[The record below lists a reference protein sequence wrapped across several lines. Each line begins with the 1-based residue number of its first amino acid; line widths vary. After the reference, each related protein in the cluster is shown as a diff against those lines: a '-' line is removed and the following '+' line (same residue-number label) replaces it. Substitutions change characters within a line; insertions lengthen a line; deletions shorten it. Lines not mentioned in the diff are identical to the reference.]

1 MSKNI
6 EIDPRYCGPPT
17 SGQGG
22 YVSGL
27 LAAELSVK
35 TCEVSLKS
43 PIPLAQSL
51 MLSSGDGESSLF
63 HGDKLLVAAKEG
75 AINLD
80 VPACPNEQDVT
91 SASTLYRGHGDHAV
105 FTTCFVCGKDR
116 HDNDAMRIFAGP
128 VENSK
133 TQGLHAAHWTPD
145 SSHGN
150 DNGSVA
156 SPFIWS
162 ALDCPGYF
170 ASCDEGQLALL
181 GRMTATITGTLSVGE
196 KSTVIAWPLKT
207 EGRKAV
213 AGTALYNAE
222 GNCIAVAE
230 SLWIHI
236 DRNLFS

>member
-27 LAAELSVK
+27 LAAALK
-35 TCEVSLKS
+35 AKICEVSLKS

-51 MLSSGDGESSLF
+51 MLASDEAECSLF
-63 HGDKLLVAAKEG
+63 HGDKLLVSAKEG
-75 AINLD
+75 TIDLD
-80 VPACPNEQDVT
+80 IPPCPSNDAVIAA
-91 SASTLYRGHGDHAV
+91 SALYRGHGDNAV

-116 HDNDAMRIFAGP
+116 HDHDSMRIFAGP
-128 VENSK
+128 VENS
-133 TQGLHAAHWTPD
+133 TTEGLHAAHWTPD
-145 SSHGN
+145 TSHG
-150 DNGSVA
+150 DDVGSVA
-156 SPFIWS
+156 LAFIWS

-170 ASCDEGQLALL
+170 ACCAEGQFALL
-181 GRMTATITGTLSVGE
+181 GRMTATVTGNLAVGE
-196 KSTVIAWPLKT
+196 KSTVIAWPIKA
-207 EGRKAV
+207 EGRKAL

-222 GNCIAVAE
+222 GDCIAMAQ

-236 DRNLFS
+236 DKNLFS